1 MIMNCLAERYQSA
14 LADGGGP
21 RTSFFFFFKS
31 PINYTG
37 QLDAVILNRAP
48 YSEAP

>member
-1 MIMNCLAERYQSA
+1 MKYLAERYQSA

-21 RTSFFFFFKS
+21 RTSFFFFFFKS